1 MNRPGAVPQSLRGM
15 PTGFGGQ
22 QQPQQPGRTV
32 SGRLPNGKLANNGGG
47 WAFGGVPMG
56 GAALQTSSRQLGG
69 NLSFAQ
75 SLSGSQPQ
83 TPLDPSDFPSLSN
96 TSQLPSAGGSSLWS
110 AGSRGIGG
118 AIQRNQQPTPL
129 STQHAQQDD
138 FFSPSRMTSGQ
149 GYRFGNQNTSAQS
162 SQPQP
167 NSIDDFP
174 PLNNNPPLSNSMRN
188 GDIGQERG
196 SNLMSTLG
204 FGSQGSAAPGGSMP
218 GPRSGNGLLNALSAN
233 TRTADVR
240 SPDGSSTIGSSRPQE
255 MRSTGAGANDEGRP
269 KPPGFREDS
278 IAPQSVTQDTAESV
292 DGRNPLGAI
301 GTSDTSSGKNSDE
314 KANQPASVHD
324 PLAGMAPIDKW
335 GIKGLR
341 ALMNNY
347 PDYNAAVTGLDPT
360 TLGIDFTSPQPLST
374 QVFSLFND
382 TPPRPAIPEYR
393 LPECYNVNNVQPLE
407 NKISNFNEE
416 TLMWIFYS
424 CPGDIKQHMAAHE
437 LYNRA
442 WRWHKKLKIWLT
454 KDELMQPR
462 ILSAQHEEGY
472 YVIWNTTDWRKERRT
487 LTLHYADLESNNAV
501 LA

>member
-47 WAFGGVPMG
+47 WAFGSVPMG

-75 SLSGSQPQ
+75 SLSGSQPA
-83 TPLDPSDFPSLSN
+83 TPLDLSEFPSLSN

-110 AGSRGIGG
+110 AGGSRGMGG

-129 STQHAQQDD
+129 SAQHAPQQDD

-149 GYRFGNQNTSAQS
+149 GQYRFGSQNNVAQS

-167 NSIDDFP
+167 SSIDDFP
-174 PLNNNPPLSNSMRN
+174 PLNNNNMRN
-188 GDIGQERG
+188 GNGEIGQERG
-196 SNLMSTLG
+196 SSLMSTLG
-204 FGSQGSAAPGGSMP
+204 FGAQGNAAPGSLP

-233 TRTADVR
+233 TRTTDVR
-240 SPDGSSTIGSSRPQE
+240 SPDGSTAIGASRPQDI
-255 MRSTGAGANDEGRP
+255 RSTGSGANEEGRQ

-278 IAPQSVTQDTAESV
+278 ITTQSATQDAPESV

-301 GTSDTSSGKNSDE
+301 GTSDAPSGKNSDE

-324 PLAGMAPIDKW
+324 PLAGMTPIDKW

-382 TPPRPAIPEYR
+382 TPPRPGIPEYR

-454 KDELMQPR
+454 KDEIMQPR

-472 YVIWNTTDWRKERRT
+472 YIIWNTTDWRKERRT
-487 LTLHYADLESNNAV
+487 LTLHYADLETNNSA
-501 LA
+501 LP